1 MTLLREARKWW
12 NLEIENE
19 GDLLD
24 IVIERPEDLD
34 LLTFNWKTIG
44 FDMAN
49 DGLVGSPS
57 DAALN
62 DQMEFLARTLPHLD
76 NLNLTL
82 FPSPLAFLTFQG
94 LTTTPAGRELL
105 APRIK
110 SLKIQACHPSH
121 LGQARQLLEHCKGL
135 EQFTLEHLQLPG
147 HAHHVVNLDTRE
159 LLSWLPSTVTTLKV
173 RGFHLLQSQGGN
185 EEHGGVSYPSLKVLE
200 VVFCGASDSNL
211 LHLACLCPSLTHFTV
226 VVSMTPPPGPG
237 PQPQAPQQGMVA
249 SHLHSL
255 CHNPSLV
262 QCTVLVKVGEGWI
275 QIDDR
280 DMLGELVLGSSSET
294 LRKIVLFPI
303 RGICGN
309 GLRRFILPFT
319 HLRFEISNNL
329 SPSLV
334 LSVLLARR
342 IFVSTLASATKGR
355 SRRRRIGKD
364 KKNSSLET
372 FFCNRRTST
381 DEFAL
386 LGLDNSCQDYFND
399 FGSFLDKK
407 ISEFEGQ
414 FWNDPDWFF
423 GGVWPEPGFDPD
435 IL

>member
-1 MTLLREARKWW
+1 MGFLSVKTSNSISRPFNPLVGLLTLIREARKWW

-34 LLTFNWKTIG
+34 QLTFNWKTIG
-44 FDMAN
+44 FDKSNILRDVKAYLFRFDMAN

-57 DAALN
+57 DAVLN
-62 DQMEFLARTLPHLD
+62 DQMEFLARTLP
-76 NLNLTL
+76 NLVNVNLTL

-94 LTTTPAGRELL
+94 LTSTPAGQELL

-121 LGQARQLLEHCKGL
+121 LGQARQLLEQCKGL
-135 EQFTLEHLQLPG
+135 EEFTLEHLQLPG

-173 RGFHLLQSQGGN
+173 RGFHLLQSHGGN
-185 EEHGGVSYPSLKVLE
+185 EEHGSLSYPSLKILE

-226 VVSMTPPPGPG
+226 VVSMTPAPGG
-237 PQPQAPQQGMVA
+237 PQQPQAPQQGMVA

-262 QCTVLVKVGEGWI
+262 QCTVLIKVGQGLITTTITPAITITINLTTTTKVGEGWI

-309 GLRRFILPFT
+309 GLRR
-319 HLRFEISNNL
+319 S
-329 SPSLV
+329 V
-334 LSVLLARR
+334 LSH
-342 IFVSTLASATKGR
+342 
-355 SRRRRIGKD
+355 
-364 KKNSSLET
+364 
-372 FFCNRRTST
+372 FCR
-381 DEFAL
+381 
-386 LGLDNSCQDYFND
+386 
-399 FGSFLDKK
+399 
-407 ISEFEGQ
+407 
-414 FWNDPDWFF
+414 
-423 GGVWPEPGFDPD
+423 
-435 IL
+435 

>member
-1 MTLLREARKWW
+1 VGLLTLLRETRKSRV
-12 NLEIENE
+12 EIENE
-19 GDLLD
+19 DDLLD

-34 LLTFNWKTIG
+34 RLTFNWKTVG

-57 DAALN
+57 DTVLN
-62 DQMEFLARTLPHLD
+62 EQMEFLARTLPNLSS
-76 NLNLTL
+76 LNLTL
-82 FPSPLAFLTFQG
+82 FPSPLVFLTFQG
-94 LTTTPAGRELL
+94 LTTTPAGQALL
-105 APRIK
+105 GPRIK

-121 LGQARQLLEHCKGL
+121 LSQARQLLEHCKGL
-135 EQFTLEHLQLPG
+135 EEFTLEHLQLPG

-159 LLSWLPSTVTTLKV
+159 LLSWLPSTVTSLKV
-173 RGFHLLQSQGGN
+173 RGFHLLQSHAGGN
-185 EEHGGVSYPSLKVLE
+185 EEHGGLSYPSLKILE

-226 VVSMTPPPGPG
+226 VVSMTPAPGHGG

-280 DMLGELVLGSSSET
+280 DMLGELVLGSSSEN

-309 GLRRFILPFT
+309 GLR
-319 HLRFEISNNL
+319 
-329 SPSLV
+329 SLV
-334 LSVLLARR
+334 RAAREKN
-342 IFVSTLASATKGR
+342 ICLN
-355 SRRRRIGKD
+355 IGIGNQRPVKT
-364 KKNSSLET
+364 ET
-372 FFCNRRTST
+372 NRRTST
-381 DEFAL
+381 DEFSL
-386 LGLDNSCQDYFND
+386 LGVDNSCQDYFND
-399 FGSFLDKK
+399 FGAFLEKK

-423 GGVWPEPGFDPD
+423 GGIWPEQGFDPEV
-435 IL
+435 L

>member
-1 MTLLREARKWW
+1 MGLLTLLREARKWW

-34 LLTFNWKTIG
+34 HLTFNWKTIG

-319 HLRFEISNNL
+319 HLRFESSNNL

-355 SRRRRIGKD
+355 SRRRPTGED
-364 KKNSSLET
+364 K
-372 FFCNRRTST
+372 R
-381 DEFAL
+381 
-386 LGLDNSCQDYFND
+386 
-399 FGSFLDKK
+399 
-407 ISEFEGQ
+407 
-414 FWNDPDWFF
+414 
-423 GGVWPEPGFDPD
+423 
-435 IL
+435 

>member
-1 MTLLREARKWW
+1 MKPFMKSNFRPFNPLVGLLTLLREARKWW

-34 LLTFNWKTIG
+34 QLTFNWKTIG

-57 DAALN
+57 DSALN
-62 DQMEFLARTLPHLD
+62 DQMEFLARTLPNLT

-94 LTTTPAGRELL
+94 LTTTPAGQELL

-135 EQFTLEHLQLPG
+135 EEFTLEHLQLPG

-173 RGFHLLQSQGGN
+173 RGFHLLQSNSGN
-185 EEHGGVSYPSLKVLE
+185 EEHGGLSYPSLKILE

-226 VVSMTPPPGPG
+226 VVSMTPPPGPQ

-262 QCTVLVKVGEGWI
+262 QCTVLIKVGEGWI

-309 GLRRFILPFT
+309 GLRR
-319 HLRFEISNNL
+319 
-329 SPSLV
+329 
-334 LSVLLARR
+334 SVLPQNSYH
-342 IFVSTLASATKGR
+342 INVS
-355 SRRRRIGKD
+355 
-364 KKNSSLET
+364 
-372 FFCNRRTST
+372 
-381 DEFAL
+381 
-386 LGLDNSCQDYFND
+386 
-399 FGSFLDKK
+399 
-407 ISEFEGQ
+407 
-414 FWNDPDWFF
+414 
-423 GGVWPEPGFDPD
+423 
-435 IL
+435 